1 VRQILE
7 SSRSLEVKYKG
18 NLNTVSG
25 EYQYRGHVKKL
36 FYSNTPSLARWG
48 RWRRA
53 AARLLLQQGP
63 ARVM

>member
-1 VRQILE
+1 MPSPRGMPLTPIAPRADVRQILE

-36 FYSNTPSLARWG
+36 FYSNTPSLAR
-48 RWRRA
+48 
-53 AARLLLQQGP
+53 
-63 ARVM
+63 